1 MRNGGFRIS
10 SWTGLCAGSAS
21 IQLIGRQLKF
31 QLSSSFNLLE
41 QCCTTLVSVGSEN
54 ILKQLHSYSA
64 WSKEHGFQTPNT
76 HTHVC
81 VCVHQWFASPFMVPT
96 LLLFA
101 MWALLTET
109 NAQAMQQTCTS
120 KFYRTPPA
128 FMNIYSI
135 YIYYKYMYSICF
147 ISEKQEGL
155 WRLWNVTIHVN
166 LNHVF

>member
-64 WSKEHGFQTPNT
+64 WSKEHGSKHQT
-76 HTHVC
+76 HTHMC
-81 VCVHQWFASPFMVPT
+81 VCVSTSDLLPRLWFQHYYCLLCGPFLQRQTPKQCNKLALRNST
-96 LLLFA
+96 GLLQPS
-101 MWALLTET
+101 W
-109 NAQAMQQTCTS
+109 
-120 KFYRTPPA
+120 
-128 FMNIYSI
+128 IYTVYI
-135 YIYYKYMYSICF
+135 YIINICIVSALSAKNKKAYDVCETSQF
-147 ISEKQEGL
+147 MWI
-155 WRLWNVTIHVN
+155 
-166 LNHVF
+166 